1 MKSLLKYMVLLS
13 ALALGA
19 CGFIDTG
26 TVGVRTQ
33 QGQIQSKVEHAGF
46 YTSFLSSLD
55 EYTIKETTV
64 DFEKLTPRAKDNL
77 RLESLSVTVYYQ
89 ANGDMLPDFQS
100 KHAGQSL
107 QLSGDSFIR
116 PGYVLIHNVGSGV
129 INDSVSH
136 FDSLTMHQNRTAL
149 ELEIKTNLQ
158 TALNIEEPGMFQITR
173 VIVTDLHTDP
183 SIEASIRQAIMAQK
197 QVETATQ
204 IVQVK
209 KQEALAN
216 EQVAQSLTAPYL
228 QHEYNQALLECAKNE
243 HCTMIVGGNSNAQ
256 IQLKAN

>member
-1 MKSLLKYMVLLS
+1 MKRFLKYMVLLS

-33 QGQIQSKVEHAGF
+33 QGQIQPKVEHAGF
-46 YTSFLSSLD
+46 YTNFLGSLD

-77 RLESLSVTVYYQ
+77 RLESLGVTVYYT
-89 ANGDMLPDFQS
+89 ANGDMLPDFQA

-129 INDSVSH
+129 INDAVSH
-136 FDSLTMHQNRTAL
+136 FDSLTMHQNRTGL

-158 TALNIEEPGMFQITR
+158 AALNIEEPGMFQVTR

-183 SIEASIRQAIMAQK
+183 SIEASIRQAIMTQK

-204 IVQVK
+204 LVQVK

-216 EQVAQSLTAPYL
+216 EQVAQSLSPAYL
-228 QHEYNQALLECAKNE
+228 QHEYNQALIECAKNE
-243 HCTMIVGGNSNAQ
+243 HCTMIVGSNGNAQ

>member
-1 MKSLLKYMVLLS
+1 MKRSITALLVAASMSL
-13 ALALGA
+13 AA

-26 TVGVRTQ
+26 TVAVRTQ
-33 QGQIQSKVEHAGF
+33 QGQIQPKVEHAGF

-89 ANGDMLPDFQS
+89 ANGDMLPDFQT

-107 QLSGDSFIR
+107 EISGDSFIR
-116 PGYVLIHNVGSGV
+116 PGYVLIKNIGSGV
-129 INDSVSH
+129 INDTTSH
-136 FDSLTMHQNRTAL
+136 FDSLTMHQNRTPI

-158 TALNIEEPGMFQITR
+158 AALNLEEPGMFTITR

-204 IVQVK
+204 LVLVK

-216 EQVAQSLTAPYL
+216 EQVAQSLSPAYL
-228 QHEYNQALLECAKNE
+228 QHEYNQALTECAKNE
-243 HCTMIVGGNSNAQ
+243 HCTMIVGSTVPPILNISS
-256 IQLKAN
+256 K